1 MKKFLIFILTLTCAL
16 SMLTA
21 CGQKD
26 AGKQQDTTEPP
37 VEDSAED
44 TQTISGVI
52 NRLDDYLVLLDDNAE
67 YHIFD
72 IGEDVDKASLEEGDS
87 VNITYT
93 GTLDSENPSPVA
105 IAVEKVG

>member
-1 MKKFLIFILTLTCAL
+1 M
-16 SMLTA
+16 
-21 CGQKD
+21 
-26 AGKQQDTTEPP
+26 
-37 VEDSAED
+37 
-44 TQTISGVI
+44 
-52 NRLDDYLVLLDDNAE
+52 DDNGE

-93 GTLDSENPSPVA
+93 GTLDSENPSPVT

>member
-1 MKKFLIFILTLTCAL
+1 
-16 SMLTA
+16 MLTA

-26 AGKQQDTTEPP
+26 AGKQEDAAEVPA
-37 VEDSAED
+37 EDSAEE

-52 NRLDDYLVLLDDNAE
+52 NRLDDYLVLLDDSAE
-67 YHIFD
+67 YHVFD
-72 IGEDVDKASLEEGDS
+72 FGEEVDKASLEEGDS

-105 IAVEKVG
+105 IAVEKAG

>member
-1 MKKFLIFILTLTCAL
+1 MKKILIFILTLTCAL
-16 SMLTA
+16 SILTA

-26 AGKQQDTTEPP
+26 AGKQEDLAEVPA
-37 VEDSAED
+37 EDSAEE

-67 YHIFD
+67 YHVFD
-72 IGEDVDKASLEEGDS
+72 FGEDLDKASLEEGDS
-87 VNITYT
+87 VNVTYT
-93 GTLDSENPSPVA
+93 GTLDSENPAPVA